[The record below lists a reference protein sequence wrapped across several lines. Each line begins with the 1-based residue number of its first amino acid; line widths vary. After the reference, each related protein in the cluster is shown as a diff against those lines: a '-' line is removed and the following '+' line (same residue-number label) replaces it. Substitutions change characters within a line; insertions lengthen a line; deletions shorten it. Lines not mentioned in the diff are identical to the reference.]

1 MAWLD
6 KEGDKFLLSAKVSIS
21 LLEFRPLNLESLS
34 YGWVGEW
41 VAPLILLISMNNI
54 QSEKRKD

>member
-6 KEGDKFLLSAKVSIS
+6 KEGDKFLLSVKVSIS

-34 YGWVGEW
+34 YGGVVSGW
-41 VAPLILLISMNNI
+41 SH
-54 QSEKRKD
+54 